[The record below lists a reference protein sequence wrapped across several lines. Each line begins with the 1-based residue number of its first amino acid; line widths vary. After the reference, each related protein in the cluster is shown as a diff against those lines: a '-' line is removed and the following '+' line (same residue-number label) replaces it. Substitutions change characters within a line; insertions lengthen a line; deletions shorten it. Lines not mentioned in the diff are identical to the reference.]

1 VTLVGRLDSKKNTLV
16 RFRHEGRDVVLKVY
30 RQSLRY
36 TLDALRN
43 PLSRWGSRALAL
55 RSLPRARIRSEIEC
69 NRAFRAAGFGA
80 FEILAQP
87 SPAALLFRFE
97 AGDPLRSEARDP
109 AKTRELVVRASEELG
124 RRQSAALER
133 SCLWLVH
140 PAPRLK
146 HVFVTPDER
155 LLSFDFED
163 RVNPSLRLEEALAL
177 ELISWLSYLGRFEPT
192 AGDDTLA
199 ACLRAVGEPA
209 IARMRHYASTRRR
222 GSWSGS
228 FRKRRGILARQER
241 LLAVQ
246 DRGIRRR
253 G

>member
-1 VTLVGRLDSKKNTLV
+1 
-16 RFRHEGRDVVLKVY
+16 
-30 RQSLRY
+30 
-36 TLDALRN
+36 
-43 PLSRWGSRALAL
+43 
-55 RSLPRARIRSEIEC
+55 
-69 NRAFRAAGFGA
+69 
-80 FEILAQP
+80 
-87 SPAALLFRFE
+87 
-97 AGDPLRSEARDP
+97 
-109 AKTRELVVRASEELG
+109 
-124 RRQSAALER
+124 
-133 SCLWLVH
+133 VH
-140 PAPRLK
+140 PAPRFK